1 MGVKR
6 FYAQVFCVA
15 LLPLAVRA
23 DPVAPTERELHI
35 AACVAALETNSDA
48 LAKQVKAGR
57 ADLRSLLQERL
68 QDGVAFI
75 GTAYLRGERDKVRAQ
90 ALLTAAREAQRALP
104 AEELSARQDACAAEG
119 LKLLS
124 GANVIERL
132 VVWRLTGNRMNKLL
146 AE

>member
-1 MGVKR
+1 MVVMR
-6 FYAQVFCVA
+6 FYAQIFCVA

-23 DPVAPTERELHI
+23 DPGSPTDRELHI
-35 AACVAALETNSDA
+35 AACVAALEANSA
-48 LAKQVKAGR
+48 TLAQLVKAGR
-57 ADLRSLLQERL
+57 ADLRPTLQERL

-90 ALLTAAREAQRALP
+90 ALLTDAREAQKALP
-104 AEELSARQDACAAEG
+104 AGELSARQDACAAEG

-132 VVWRLTGNRMNKLL
+132 VVWRLTGNRMKKLL